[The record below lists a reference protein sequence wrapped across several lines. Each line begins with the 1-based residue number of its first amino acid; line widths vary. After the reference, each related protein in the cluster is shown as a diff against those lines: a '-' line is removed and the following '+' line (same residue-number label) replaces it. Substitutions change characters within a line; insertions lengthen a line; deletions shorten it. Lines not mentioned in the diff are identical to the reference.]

1 MQILLSAQ
9 RKKGGC
15 KIRLLQHFSARQRNS
30 AAGMLIKRPIQ
41 QCNFQKLFFCIRC
54 SDNFQ
59 CLCRTL
65 FQTLPAKLTMFKIN
79 LMPKLFCPGFRQ
91 PMYITVTCRFTA
103 PASNALL
110 TMKRQLLSGILTLR
124 IMAPPTAQRA
134 ALKKECRPHT
144 WSVMQ
149 ASPLNIYKQRF
160 QTISSLSGIT
170 ALRSDTGHIL
180 FSDTAQQ

>member
-1 MQILLSAQ
+1 
-9 RKKGGC
+9 
-15 KIRLLQHFSARQRNS
+15 
-30 AAGMLIKRPIQ
+30 
-41 QCNFQKLFFCIRC
+41 
-54 SDNFQ
+54 
-59 CLCRTL
+59 
-65 FQTLPAKLTMFKIN
+65 MFKIN

-160 QTISSLSGIT
+160 QTISPFPASQHCAAIPDIFCFPTLHSSNDATRFFLSSMPSSSGRP
-170 ALRSDTGHIL
+170 AAFFYPDR
-180 FSDTAQQ
+180 

>member
-1 MQILLSAQ
+1 
-9 RKKGGC
+9 
-15 KIRLLQHFSARQRNS
+15 
-30 AAGMLIKRPIQ
+30 MLIKRPIQ

-110 TMKRQLLSGILTLR
+110 TMKRQLLYGILTLR

-180 FSDTAQQ
+180 FFRHCTAVTMPLAFSLSSMPSSSGRPAAFFYPDR